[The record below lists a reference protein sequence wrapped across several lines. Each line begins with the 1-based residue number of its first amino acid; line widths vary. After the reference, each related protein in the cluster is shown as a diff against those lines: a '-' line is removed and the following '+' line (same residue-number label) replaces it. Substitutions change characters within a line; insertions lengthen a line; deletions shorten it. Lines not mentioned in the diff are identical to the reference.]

1 MPRFLVITLAL
12 LSLGPV
18 RLPATD
24 VPTVTIKLGPP
35 LEIGRAELLFGS
47 IVSVCE
53 DDQGDFY
60 VLDQRE
66 QKVHK
71 FSADGR
77 SLRTFGRKGQGPGDL
92 QSPGRIVFTSQGE
105 LAVLEDISYVSF
117 HKTDGAFIRRLDLN
131 GRLGPGFVGPDR
143 YYGWEWRPESRQ
155 QVLVDARNNILQIY
169 HSIARDR
176 FSALLPDE
184 TGRTVMFNY
193 SHEAYVPQFLFAH
206 GPGLSAIGISDRYEI
221 ALLDEKGQTVTTIRR
236 DVKPGKIS
244 ARERD
249 FLERGLLDFVKSKSW
264 PDRVA
269 RELAKKI
276 PDSKNTVSAVL
287 LSPTRVLVF
296 RFPPDI
302 TAEPPRLPVDVF
314 SRKGAF
320 LGTAELP
327 EVPLFISGSALYFSR
342 ADADGNVYL
351 VRQPYWLPGPADQPP
366 QFRARPRI
374 AEYVAGSGT

>member
-1 MPRFLVITLAL
+1 MRHRNALAGAL
-12 LSLGPV
+12 LSGALLSSCLAAQAPSHGLAFDLGPS
-18 RLPATD
+18 
-24 VPTVTIKLGPP
+24 

-53 DDQGDFY
+53 GDQGDFY

-71 FSADGR
+71 FSSDGR
-77 SLRTFGRKGQGPGDL
+77 PLLTFGRKGQGPGDF
-92 QSPGRIVFTSQGE
+92 QSPGRIAFTSQGE
-105 LAVLEDISYVSF
+105 LAVLEDLYYVSF
-117 HKTDGAFIRRLDLN
+117 HKTDGAFVRRLDLN

-155 QVLVDARNNILQIY
+155 QLLVDAQNTVLGTF
-169 HSIARDR
+169 HAIARDR

-184 TGRTVMFNY
+184 NGRTVMFNY

-206 GPGLSAIGISDRYEI
+206 GNGLSAIGISDRYEI
-221 ALLDEKGQTVTTIRR
+221 AILDEEGRTVTTVRR

-244 ARERD
+244 AKERD
-249 FLERGLLDFVKSKSW
+249 FLERGLLDFVKAKSW

-276 PDSKNTVSAVL
+276 PDRKNIVSAVL
-287 LSPTRVLVF
+287 VSPTHVLVF

-302 TAEPPRLPVDVF
+302 TVEPSRLPVDVF
-314 SRKGAF
+314 SREGVF

-327 EVPLFISGSALYFSR
+327 EVPLFISGSAMYLSR
-342 ADADGNVYL
+342 ADMDGNVYL
-351 VRQPYWLPGPADQPP
+351 VRQPYSL
-366 QFRARPRI
+366 RPRPD
-374 AEYVAGSGT
+374 